1 MERVMP
7 KTVVTGGSGKV
18 GSWTIKELV
27 DAGHTV
33 LSIDRVAPREPLP
46 NGVKYWPVEFAD
58 LGEVYQAIAGADF
71 VCHIGAIPSPT
82 GFPGAT
88 TFQNNTIATYHV
100 FQASVDCGVQKIIY
114 TSSEMVYGFLDG
126 QKIVPSYLPVD
137 EDHPTAPQGPYGL
150 SKKMG
155 EEIADMFCRNHPIA
169 AASFRLANV
178 RSPGN
183 YDVYPERRK
192 RAVSQAGGL
201 WSYVDARDVG
211 QACVKFWASDLA
223 GHTIF
228 NLSAADNWLDVT
240 VEEVM
245 AQSAY
250 QDVPVKAG
258 FAGSATG
265 WDISRAR
272 ELLGY
277 DPKHT
282 WRDHL

>member
-1 MERVMP
+1 MP

-18 GSWTIKELV
+18 GWWSVQELV
-27 DAGHTV
+27 AAGHEV
-33 LSIDRVAPREPLP
+33 LAIDRVAPSEPLP
-46 NGVKYWPVEFAD
+46 KGAKYWPVEMHN
-58 LGEVYQAIAGADF
+58 LGEVYQAISGADY

-88 TFQNNTIATYHV
+88 TFENNTIATYHV
-100 FQASVDCGVQKIIY
+100 FQAAADCNVQKVIY

-155 EEIADMFCRNHPIA
+155 EDIAEMFCRNHKIC

-183 YDVYPERRK
+183 YDVYPNRRQNAER
-192 RAVSQAGGL
+192 QAGGL

-211 QACVKFWASDLA
+211 QACVKFWDSDLT
-223 GHTIF
+223 GHTVF
-228 NLSAADNWLDVT
+228 NLSAADNWLDVP

-245 AQSAY
+245 AKSIYA
-250 QDVPVKAG
+250 DVSCKDG
-258 FAGSATG
+258 FSGSATG
-265 WDISRAR
+265 WDISKAR
-272 ELLGY
+272 DLLGY
-277 DPKHT
+277 APKYS